1 MNRSSEFSIPDMDAA
16 IRHGFALAGPH
27 LPQIDIAAAALD
39 RAQKKQAATIQH
51 TRALQRM
58 NRLWRA
64 MTGAATV
71 IIFGIII
78 LALLWSLSASSQ
90 TTTIA
95 SAAESSTTYVA
106 HSSTVTVALEWIL
119 LAAGLAIAWLIIT
132 SIFRAIGS
140 ETYEG
145 ILA

>member
-1 MNRSSEFSIPDMDAA
+1 MNRSSEFSIPDTDAA
-16 IRHGFALAGPH
+16 IRHGFALAGSH

-39 RAQKKQAATIQH
+39 RAQKKQAATVQY

-58 NRLWRA
+58 DRLWAA
-64 MTGAATV
+64 MTGTATV

-78 LALLWSLSASSQ
+78 FALLWSLAADSQ
-90 TTTIA
+90 NAATA
-95 SAAESSTTYVA
+95 SAVESTAASVS
-106 HSSTVTVALEWIL
+106 HFSIVTVALQWIL